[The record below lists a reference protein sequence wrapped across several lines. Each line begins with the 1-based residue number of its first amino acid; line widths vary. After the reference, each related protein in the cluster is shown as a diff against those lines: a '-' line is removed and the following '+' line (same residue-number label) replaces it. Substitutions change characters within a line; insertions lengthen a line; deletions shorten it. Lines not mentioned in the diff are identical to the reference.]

1 MEKMYQ
7 VFYTIKKDRGEE
19 LNHKFI
25 FANNSKEAITRC
37 EKIVFKE
44 TKKHIFRVR
53 VKPL

>member
-37 EKIVFKE
+37 EKLYL
-44 TKKHIFRVR
+44 KKQRNTS
-53 VKPL
+53 LGWE